1 MEALKNADHSSPE
14 EQLAV
19 LESIYRNAPIGLCMV
34 DGELRYTRVNHR
46 LAAIQGR
53 PVEDHIGKRI
63 GEVVPD
69 LAEEMEASCC
79 KVLETGEPILDL
91 VVHGAT
97 EAEPQVRKYWLVRYH
112 PVESGSGSPQGVIL
126 ILQDI
131 TERRKAEER
140 LIHEKRF
147 SDSVIET
154 LPGLFFMLD
163 EEGRYVRWNKNR
175 ESVLGYSDE
184 ELAGMSPQDTVSPE
198 DRPLFANYLEK
209 ALKEGAITLEYE
221 CVTRNGTRIPYLVQG
236 IRAELEGKTYIIGT
250 ETDISDRKK
259 LEEQLKA
266 ENLYLR
272 EEIKT
277 VHEHEEIKGNSKAIR
292 EVLRQA
298 EQVAPTDSTVLVLGE
313 TGTGKELVA
322 HAIHKLS
329 GRKDKPMVKVNCAAM
344 PATLVESELFGRE
357 KGAYTGALTKQV
369 GRFEI
374 ADGSTIFLDEIGEL
388 SPETQAKLLRVL
400 QEGEFQRLGSPDTVR
415 IDVRVIAAT
424 NRDLGANVKEGTFR
438 EDLYYRLNVFPI
450 AVPPLRE
457 RQEDISLLVWAFVQ
471 EFAEKMG
478 KRIETIPKKDMEL
491 LKRSP
496 WPGNVREL
504 RNVIERAMILSND
517 TTLRIE
523 MPQAQVAQATAATTL
538 EQVERDHILKIL
550 ERTAWRVRGQGG
562 AAETLGLKPT
572 TLEARMRK
580 LGIKRQK

>member
-1 MEALKNADHSSPE
+1 MKNPSESSPE

-34 DGELRYTRVNHR
+34 DKDLRYIRMNKR
-46 LAAIQGR
+46 LATIQGR
-53 PVEDHIGKRI
+53 PIEDHLGKRI
-63 GEVVPD
+63 SEVVPD
-69 LAEEMEASCC
+69 LAGDMEASCR
-79 KVLETGEPILDL
+79 KVLESGEPILDL

-97 EAEPQVRKYWLVRYH
+97 EVEPQVKKYWLVRYH
-112 PVESGSGSPQGVIL
+112 PAESKEGSVQGVIL

-131 TERRKAEER
+131 TDRRKAEER

-147 SDSVIET
+147 SESVIET

-175 ESVLGYSDE
+175 ETVLGYSDE
-184 ELAGMSPQDTVSPE
+184 ELARMSPEDTVSPE
-198 DRPLFANYLEK
+198 DRPRFAKYLEK
-209 ALKEGAITLEYE
+209 ALAEGSVTLEYE
-221 CVTRNGTRIPYLVQG
+221 CITREGARIPYLVQG

-250 ETDISDRKK
+250 ETDISDRKR
-259 LEEQLKA
+259 LEEQLEA

-292 EVLRQA
+292 EVLVQA
-298 EQVAPTDSTVLVLGE
+298 EQVASTDSTVLILGE

-344 PATLVESELFGRE
+344 PSTLVESELFGRE

-415 IDVRVIAAT
+415 IDVRVITAT
-424 NRDLGANVKEGTFR
+424 NRDLAASVKEGTFR

-450 AVPPLRE
+450 AIPPLRE
-457 RQEDISLLVWAFVQ
+457 RQEDIPTLVWSFVQ
-471 EFAEKMG
+471 EFGEKMG
-478 KRIETIPKKDMEL
+478 KRIETIPKNDMEL
-491 LKRSP
+491 LQRSP

-504 RNVIERAMILSND
+504 RNVIERAMILCND

-523 MPQAQVAQATAATTL
+523 MLQAQAAQASLATTL
-538 EQVERDHILKIL
+538 EEVERNHILEIL
-550 ERTAWRVRGQGG
+550 ERTAWRVRGPGG